1 MKKALNF
8 NVPILL
14 LLFLCASY
22 QATLPDQVIEIFRHG
37 ARGPIVSYDPQWS
50 SSELGQLTKTGMVE
64 QYNLG
69 KALAEKYPNLVA
81 SGYNPNDVYVLANYV
96 QRCIESTMVQVSSMF
111 RGTTSTL
118 KDSSPKSM
126 QASLIAEY
134 ESLLPASEASRGDYV
149 PVKVNVV
156 STEDEKL
163 FFNGKDAGYC
173 NKMSDYINENQ
184 NSPKMKEAWSIF
196 QDPVKQANAQLP
208 ENKKITSMTSLVTA
222 FDAFIADV
230 FDKRPL
236 PGGITDSKL
245 IESLNYGS
253 AYDIY
258 LREQSQLIQ
267 RQLGSFNTLEGIL
280 EQMANFRAGKNAKK
294 LALYGGHDKNLYSI
308 LAAFGVI
315 TEECLLAD
323 YASHTKDETLPY
335 PNCQYPGFAS
345 HIIFEFYND
354 TSSPYVK
361 FYYND
366 VLVPLC
372 NGQDSCSYQDFKV
385 LAHSAGGNNTPDS
398 WNKQCGNKKIH
409 VWMIIVPV
417 IGGIVII
424 GLVIGWIYL
433 KKRAAKRLRVTEKV
447 RENIEVEIKVEE
459 PNPVASSSDLTSITQ
474 SNQPAKIE
482 NQTKKVEIIL

>member
-1 MKKALNF
+1 MNKT
-8 NVPILL
+8 VSILL
-14 LLFLCASY
+14 LLFVCASY

-37 ARGPIVSYDPQWS
+37 ARGPLDNYDPQWS
-50 SSELGQLTKTGMVE
+50 SSELRQLTKTGMVE
-64 QYNLG
+64 HYNLG
-69 KALAEKYPNLVA
+69 KAIAEKYPNLVA
-81 SGYNPNDVYVLANYV
+81 SGYNPDDVYVLANYV
-96 QRCIESTMVQVSSMF
+96 ERCIESAMVQISSMF
-111 RGTTSTL
+111 RGKTSTIT
-118 KDSSPKSM
+118 KSSPNGM
-126 QASLIAEY
+126 QANLIAEY

-149 PVKVNVV
+149 PVNVKVV

-173 NKMSDYINENQ
+173 NKMSDYIKENQ
-184 NSPKMKEAWSIF
+184 ESSKMKKAWSIF
-196 QDPVKQANAQLP
+196 QDPVNQANAQLP
-208 ENKKITSMTSLVTA
+208 ANKKITSMDSLVTA

-230 FDKRPL
+230 FDNRPL
-236 PGGITDSKL
+236 PGGITDTKL

-253 AYDIY
+253 AYNIY
-258 LREQSQLIQ
+258 LKEQSQLIQ
-267 RQLGSFNTLEGIL
+267 RQLGSFNTFEGIL

-308 LAAFGVI
+308 LAAFGIV
-315 TEECLLAD
+315 TEDCLLAD

-372 NGQDSCSYQDFKV
+372 NGQDSCSYSDFRV
-385 LAHSAGGNNTPDS
+385 LAQNAGGNNTPSS
-398 WNKQCGNKKIH
+398 WDKQCGNKKIQA
-409 VWMIIVPV
+409 WMIIVPV

-424 GLVIGWIYL
+424 GSVITWFYL
-433 KKRAAKRLRVTEKV
+433 KKRAAKRLRVAEKV
-447 RENIEVEIKVEE
+447 KENLEIEIKAEE

-474 SNQPAKIE
+474 YNQPAKIE
-482 NQTKKVEIIL
+482 MIL